1 MDNVKIIRLQSGEDI
16 IANYKED
23 DESGIVHVNR
33 PMLLFFKRLPTG
45 KSVMMM
51 GPWLPVELIQSNSAS
66 LYVQDILTVVSPRQ
80 SLIKYYTDA
89 ANQAELLLSEQ
100 GNEIEES
107 LSRSISIIEDDDYG
121 EEDDDED
128 DVFDVSEIESSKGR
142 TIH

>member
-33 PMLLFFKRLPTG
+33 PMLLFFKRLSTG

-80 SLIKYYTDA
+80 SLIKYYNDA
-89 ANQAELLLSEQ
+89 ANQAELLLGEQ
-100 GNEIEES
+100 GDEIEES
-107 LSRSISIIEDDDYG
+107 LSRSISIIDDDEG
-121 EEDDDED
+121 EEDDDD
-128 DVFDVSEIESSKGR
+128 DGFDVSEMVESSKGR

>member
-23 DESGIVHVNR
+23 EESGIVQVNR

-51 GPWLPVELIQSNSAS
+51 GPWLPVELIQSNSAC
-66 LYVQDILTVVSPRQ
+66 LYVQDILTVISPRQ
-80 SLIKYYTDA
+80 SLVKYYNDA
-89 ANQAELLLSEQ
+89 ANEAELLLNEQ
-100 GNEIEES
+100 GEEIEQS
-107 LSRSISIIEDDDYG
+107 LQRNVNDIDDDDGEDDN
-121 EEDDDED
+121 EDE
-128 DVFDVSEIESSKGR
+128 FNISEIMESSKGR

>member
-51 GPWLPVELIQSNSAS
+51 GPWLPVELIQSNSAC
-66 LYVQDILTVVSPRQ
+66 LYVQDILTVISPRQ
-80 SLIKYYTDA
+80 SLVKYYNDA
-89 ANQAELLLSEQ
+89 ANEAEILLGEQ
-100 GNEIEES
+100 GDEIEES
-107 LSRSISIIEDDDYG
+107 LSRSISIIEDDDG
-121 EEDDDED
+121 EDDDD
-128 DVFDVSEIESSKGR
+128 GFDVSEIMESSKGR

>member
-1 MDNVKIIRLQSGEDI
+1 M
-16 IANYKED
+16 
-23 DESGIVHVNR
+23 
-33 PMLLFFKRLPTG
+33 
-45 KSVMMM
+45 
-51 GPWLPVELIQSNSAS
+51 
-66 LYVQDILTVVSPRQ
+66 QDILTVVSPRQ

-121 EEDDDED
+121 EEDDDD
-128 DVFDVSEIESSKGR
+128 DFDVSEIIESSKGR